1 MTIKKNL
8 KLARDQ
14 WNRYTAAMER
24 GHSTYQRTA
33 RTNEDFYIGGG
44 LQWDDEAKR
53 VLESQGKPWLEENI
67 IFSTINTVLGYQ
79 TQSRMDI
86 AFKPR
91 EENDQNASDLLTK
104 IGLFVLD
111 QNKFPW
117 AESQVF
123 SDGLIQQRGYFD
135 IRMEFDENFNG
146 DIKITDLDPL
156 DVIPDPD
163 SKTYDPE
170 GWADV
175 MVTKWMT
182 MDDVKTTYGMAK
194 WRAATGMLQD
204 EPDFGADDYG
214 MERNKFGTTNSYS
227 AYYKDHDGVEHIR
240 VIERQWKK
248 LQMRE
253 FWYDIETGEAYVIE
267 DDVTQKEKRQVAKE
281 AGYEIVKKLVDRV
294 RWTVSTKD
302 VILHDDWSPYE
313 KFTIIPFF
321 PYFRRGK
328 TIGMVDNLVK
338 TQEML
343 NKVFSQILHVVN
355 TTANSGWIV
364 AQDSLVNMD
373 VEDLEDRG
381 GETGLV
387 IEVKPGRDSPQKI
400 EPNTIPTGL
409 KDLMST
415 GVELMRLISGV
426 SESFQGG
433 QGNEVSGVAI
443 QNRVHQAAVQLAT
456 PIDNLFRTRNM
467 VADHILTLIQTFF
480 TDSRAF
486 LIAEEDEEGEHDE
499 PITINQE
506 DDYGNIINDVTSGK
520 YDVVVADVPTHI
532 TFQNA
537 QMSEALEMRKYGVDI
552 PDPEMVRLSTLARKK
567 QIAEQ
572 MQNSPAQE
580 QQQEQMEK
588 QMELLQGQI
597 DKLAAERD
605 EVVASVVKK
614 LAESGT
620 IISQDPGAGA
630 VMDDIVSTTDLPTM
644 EDTTPALGDVPPPA
658 AEIPA
663 ETGVET
669 PLAGF

>member
-8 KLARDQ
+8 KLAKDQ
-14 WNRYTAAMER
+14 WNRYTTGSER
-24 GHSTYQRTA
+24 GHTEYQRTA
-33 RTNEDFYIGGG
+33 KRNENFYIGGG
-44 LQWDDEAKR
+44 RQWDDEAKR
-53 VLESQGKPWLEENI
+53 VLEGQGKPWLEENI

-117 AESQVF
+117 VESQVF
-123 SDGLIQQRGYFD
+123 ADGLIQQRGYFD
-135 IRMEFDENFNG
+135 VRMEFDDNFNG
-146 DIKITDLDPL
+146 DVTITDLDPL

-163 SKTYDPE
+163 AKTYDPD

-175 MVTKWMT
+175 IVTKWMT
-182 MDDVKTTYGMAK
+182 MDDLKTTYGIGK
-194 WRAATGMLQD
+194 WRSAQGMIED
-204 EPDFGADDYG
+204 EPDFGADAYG
-214 MERNKFGTTNSYS
+214 EERNKFGNTHTYS
-227 AYYKDHDGVEHIR
+227 AYYKDSDDVEHVR

-253 FWYDIETGEAYVIE
+253 YWYSVETGEAFVIG
-267 DDVTQKEKRQVAKE
+267 DDVTQKEKKQVAKE
-281 AGYEIVKKLVDRV
+281 GGYEIMQKLVDRI

-313 KFTIIPFF
+313 KYTIVPFF
-321 PYFRRGK
+321 PYFRRGV

-364 AQDSLVNMD
+364 IQDSLSNME

-387 IEVKPGRDSPQKI
+387 IEVKPGRDAPQKI
-400 EPNTIPTGL
+400 EPNQIPTGL

-467 VADHILTLIQTFF
+467 VAGIILTLIQNFY
-480 TDSRAF
+480 TDQRAF
-486 LIAEEDEEGEHDE
+486 LIAEETDEGEQDA

-537 QMSEALEMRKYGVDI
+537 QMSEALEMKKYGVNI
-552 PDPEMVRLSTLARKK
+552 PDEEMIRLSTLARKK

-572 MQNSPAQE
+572 MSNDPAAQK
-580 QQQEQMEK
+580 QQEQMDK
-588 QMELLQGQI
+588 QMELMQGQL
-597 DKLAAERD
+597 DKLKAERD
-605 EVVASVVKK
+605 DVVASVVKK

-630 VMDDIVSTTDLPTM
+630 IMDDIVATTDLPTM
-644 EDTTPALGDVPPPA
+644 EGSAGLGADIPPQPEQPANLDAGGA
-658 AEIPA
+658 AI
-663 ETGVET
+663 
-669 PLAGF
+669 GF

>member
-1 MTIKKNL
+1 MIKKNY
-8 KLARDQ
+8 KLAQDQ
-14 WNRYTAAMER
+14 WNRYTSGMER
-24 GHSTYQRTA
+24 GHINYQRTA
-33 RTNEDFYIGGG
+33 RNNEDFYIGGG
-44 LQWDDEAKR
+44 LQWDEEAKK
-53 VLESQGKPWLEENI
+53 VLEAQGKPWLEENI

-91 EENDQNASDLLTK
+91 EENDQTESDLLTK

-117 AESQVF
+117 VESQVF
-123 SDGLIQQRGYFD
+123 ADGLIQQRGYFD
-135 IRMEFDENFNG
+135 VRMEFDDNFNG
-146 DIKITDLDPL
+146 DVCIKDLDPL

-163 SKTYDPE
+163 AKTYDPD
-170 GWADV
+170 GWSDV
-175 MVTKWMT
+175 IVTNWMT
-182 MDDVKTTYGMAK
+182 MDDVKTTYGMGK
-194 WRAATGMLQD
+194 WRQAVKMTED

-214 MERNKFGTTNSYS
+214 QERNKFGATNSYS
-227 AYYKDHDGVEHIR
+227 AYYKDSDGVDHIR
-240 VIERQWKK
+240 VVERQWKK

-253 FWYDIETGEAYVIE
+253 FWYDVETGEAYVIE
-267 DDVTQKEKRQVAKE
+267 DEVTQREKKQIAKE

-302 VILHDDWSPYE
+302 VVLHDDWSPYE
-313 KFTIIPFF
+313 KFTVIPYF

-364 AQDSLVNMD
+364 VQDSLSNME
-373 VEDLEDRG
+373 VEELEDRG

-387 IEVKPGRDSPQKI
+387 LEVKPGRDAPQKI
-400 EPNTIPTGL
+400 EPNQIPTGL

-467 VADHILTLIQTFF
+467 VADRMLKLIQTFY
-480 TDSRAF
+480 TDSRA
-486 LIAEEDEEGEHDE
+486 LLVAEETAEGEQQK
-499 PITINQE
+499 PITLNQE

-537 QMSEALEMRKYGVDI
+537 QMSEALEMKKYGVNI
-552 PDPEMVRLSTLARKK
+552 PDAEMVRLSTLARKS

-572 MQNSPAQE
+572 MSNDPAQE
-580 QQQEQMEK
+580 QAQQQMEA
-588 QMELLQGQI
+588 QMELMQAQI
-597 DKLAAERD
+597 QKLSAERD
-605 EVVASVVKK
+605 DVVASVVKK

-630 VMDDIVSTTDLPTM
+630 IMDDIVASTNLPTM
-644 EDTTPALGDVPPPA
+644 EDENMQLGQDIPPQPEPPA
-658 AEIPA
+658 E
-663 ETGVET
+663 
-669 PLAGF
+669 LDAGGAAIGF